1 METEAA
7 SGDNT
12 AVSQQDVTSSE
23 PSSAQKEAPPA
34 TDDREAI
41 PAPVEGNG
49 EGKSDGAVVGVEEKR
64 DQEESMETDDSAMKK
79 PAEAVKGDA
88 TGAVKGEATGS
99 ASEHGETTEESD
111 KD

>member
-1 METEAA
+1 MEAA
-7 SGDNT
+7 SRDNT

-34 TDDREAI
+34 TDDKEAI
-41 PAPVEGNG
+41 PVPEERNG
-49 EGKSDGAVVGVEEKR
+49 EGKSDEAPTGVEEKGQ
-64 DQEESMETDDSAMKK
+64 QEESMETDDRAMKK
-79 PAEAVKGDA
+79 PTEAVKGEA
-88 TGAVKGEATGS
+88 TGAVKGEAIGS